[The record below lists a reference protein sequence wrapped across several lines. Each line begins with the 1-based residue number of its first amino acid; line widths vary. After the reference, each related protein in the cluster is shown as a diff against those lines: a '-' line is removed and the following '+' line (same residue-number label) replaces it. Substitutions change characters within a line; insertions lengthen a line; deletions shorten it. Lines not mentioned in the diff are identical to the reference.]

1 MPEIIRT
8 KVCIVGAGPG
18 GALASLALSKLGVE
32 HVIIDKATFPRDK
45 ICGDACSGKV
55 VEALKKINP
64 SLVEKIIEKNEIQVP
79 SWGVKF
85 IAPNRKELRAP
96 FKPNYKINS
105 DTPPGFIS
113 KRLDFDNFLVE
124 ELKSHKEALFIE
136 DYDVSEYI
144 KDDKGW
150 TVSGITNSAI
160 IHAPILLIADGA
172 HSQFT
177 KKIAKHQIDKEHHAA
192 GLRAYYENVE
202 GMDEEN
208 FIELHFIKSL
218 LPGYFW
224 IFPLPNGGCNVGLGI
239 RSDIVGKKK
248 LNLKKELQEIIE
260 NDPVISKRFKN
271 ARLVDKVYGWGLPLG
286 SIKRKLSGD
295 GYMLLGDAASLIDPF
310 TGEGI
315 GNAMLSGYIAADVS
329 KLAIEENNY
338 SEEFMTQY
346 DEKIYKRFWSE
357 FNLSRQLQQLSMKK
371 WLFNFVINRA
381 VSNKTLSETISCMFT
396 DLDIREQFRK
406 PSFYIKMLF
415 NR

>member
-1 MPEIIRT
+1 MSEIIQT

-18 GALASLALSKLGVE
+18 GALASLALSKLGIE
-32 HVIIDKATFPRDK
+32 HAIVDKETFPRDK

-55 VEALKKINP
+55 VEALKKIDP
-64 SLVEKIIEKNEIQVP
+64 SLVEKIFKETQIELP

-85 IAPNRKELRAP
+85 IAPSRKELRVP
-96 FKPNYKINS
+96 FKPDYHIEK

-113 KRLDFDNFLVE
+113 KRIDFDNFLVE
-124 ELKSHKEALFIE
+124 QLKLKKEALLIE
-136 DYDVSEYI
+136 NFEIVDYTRENGIWSI
-144 KDDKGW
+144 
-150 TVSGITNSAI
+150 SGKNNTAI

-172 HSQFT
+172 HSQFA
-177 KKIAKHQIDKEHHAA
+177 KKIAKQEVDKEHHAA

-202 GMDEEN
+202 GMDAEN
-208 FIELHFIKSL
+208 FIELHFIKTL

-224 IFPLPNGGCNVGLGI
+224 IFPLPNGGCNVGLGM

-271 ARLVDKVYGWGLPLG
+271 AKPIGKVQGWGLPLG
-286 SIKRKLSGD
+286 SIKRKISGE

-315 GNAMLSGYIAADVS
+315 GNAMLSGYIAADVC
-329 KLAIEENNY
+329 KEAIETEKY
-338 SEEFMTQY
+338 SEEMMTKY
-346 DEKIYKRFWSE
+346 DEIIYKRFWSE

-371 WLFNFVINRA
+371 WLFNFVINKA
-381 VSNKTLSETISCMFT
+381 VSNKTLSETISCMFV
-396 DLDIREQFRK
+396 DLDIRERFRK
-406 PSFYIKMLF
+406 PSFYLKMLF